1 MERDVE
7 QPEEAIDLGA
17 ASEQTLGAEGKVT
30 DLVGMIEHWAF
41 GNDCPPGGR
50 RPHGPR
56 PRLAG
61 KQFTGG

>member
-30 DLVGMIEHWAF
+30 DLVGMIEHWGI
-41 GNDCPPGGR
+41 GNE
-50 RPHGPR
+50 
-56 PRLAG
+56 
-61 KQFTGG
+61 